1 MKRIDY
7 QVTVD
12 ATSTGASGTI
22 DTLATEKSNG
32 NITGYTVE
40 YRDSEEKLSLHIWYD
55 FPDGDDPDTHCEKL
69 NTVLSKLPV
78 SVPFTAKNSPI
89 RYHDEQIE

>member
-32 NITGYTVE
+32 KITGFTVE
-40 YRDSEEKLSLHIWYD
+40 YRDSEGILALHIWYD
-55 FPDGDDPDTHCEKL
+55 FLDGDDPDTHYEKL
-69 NTVLSKLPV
+69 NTVLSNLPV
-78 SVPFTAKNSPI
+78 PVPLNAENSPI
-89 RYHDEQIE
+89 RYQET